1 MLTLQ
6 PTVDGPWTIKTYL
19 GALDAAYSTFNEKA
33 AASKARQAKKIS
45 LASVQA
51 KAVEAATSVA
61 NAASDL
67 LNGNTNGAVA
77 AVEDDREGIN
87 KFDYVCLHSYVPTI
101 RLGRSTDNLVH
112 TESWSRRDTH
122 DYSTMITYETPTT
135 LLSQTSHPRFRVWQ
149 RKRPT
154 PTRLSRKHS
163 SPMPLNTTRTQ
174 SYPVQT
180 VF

>member
-1 MLTLQ
+1 MSNTWDFYKPDLSAEYVCVILELSRIKADKQ

-61 NAASDL
+61 NAASNL

-77 AVEDDREGIN
+77 VVEDDREGIN
-87 KFDYVCLHSYVPTI
+87 KFDYVCLHSYVSDVEKGMV
-101 RLGRSTDNLVH
+101 L
-112 TESWSRRDTH
+112 
-122 DYSTMITYETPTT
+122 M
-135 LLSQTSHPRFRVWQ
+135 
-149 RKRPT
+149 K
-154 PTRLSRKHS
+154 
-163 SPMPLNTTRTQ
+163 
-174 SYPVQT
+174 
-180 VF
+180 

>member
-61 NAASDL
+61 NAASNL

-87 KFDYVCLHSYVPTI
+87 KFDYVCLHSYVPT
-101 RLGRSTDNLVH
+101 T
-112 TESWSRRDTH
+112 
-122 DYSTMITYETPTT
+122 
-135 LLSQTSHPRFRVWQ
+135 
-149 RKRPT
+149 RK
-154 PTRLSRKHS
+154 KEEC
-163 SPMPLNTTRTQ
+163 
-174 SYPVQT
+174 
-180 VF
+180 